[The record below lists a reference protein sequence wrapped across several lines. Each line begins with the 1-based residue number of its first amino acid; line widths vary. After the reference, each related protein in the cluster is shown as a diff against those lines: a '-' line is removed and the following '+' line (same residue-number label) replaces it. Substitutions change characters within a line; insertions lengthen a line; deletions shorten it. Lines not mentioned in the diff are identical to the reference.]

1 LIGTFSIALGVKA
14 PLSILTTTLLAFSLD
29 GKDVD

>member
-1 LIGTFSIALGVKA
+1 LIGTCSIALGVKA
-14 PLSILTTTLLAFSLD
+14 PLTILAKTLLAFSLD